1 MLKLEF
7 KTDSFNSTR
16 LNAISDTADQL
27 VYDMLSFP
35 AQMHVKLSENYPN
48 FPDEWLIK
56 ASHDTGHSKRV
67 IPVFLPPPSSMRGLP
82 SQLMLCC
89 CLNITAF
96 PRKNGNLLTLSKN
109 RCACYH
115 GSWTVNKAQHLNI
128 MFLCHNV
135 CRELGFYHS
144 HPNRRAIDQSLPL
157 SKAAIYS
164 K

>member
-67 IPVFLPPPSSMRGLP
+67 IPVFLPPPLFYEGFTFSADALLLLEYYSISSEKWESP
-82 SQLMLCC
+82 Y
-89 CLNITAF
+89 I
-96 PRKNGNLLTLSKN
+96 K
-109 RCACYH
+109 
-115 GSWTVNKAQHLNI
+115 
-128 MFLCHNV
+128 
-135 CRELGFYHS
+135 
-144 HPNRRAIDQSLPL
+144 
-157 SKAAIYS
+157 
-164 K
+164 